1 MRWSYVIWQE
11 GLSPFLIV
19 ELLSPG
25 TEAED
30 LGQTL
35 RSANKPPTKWQA
47 YEQYLRSPY
56 YVIFDRYENKLRV
69 FQLVG
74 TRYQAV
80 ELVEPKFWFPEL
92 ELGVGVW
99 TGKYQDT
106 EGLWLRWYNQ
116 DGDWIPTFAERAEQE
131 KQRAEQEKQ
140 RAEQEKQ
147 RAEQEKQRADKLAE
161 KLRALGV
168 NLDDI

>member
-1 MRWSYVIWQE
+1 MKPGNQGIN
-11 GLSPFLIV
+11 SPSDIILV
-19 ELLSPG
+19 E
-25 TEAED
+25 AMKH
-30 LGQTL
+30 
-35 RSANKPPTKWQA
+35 N
-47 YEQYLRSPY
+47 LRSPY

-99 TGKYQDT
+99 SGKYQDT

-131 KQRAEQEKQ
+131 KQRA
-140 RAEQEKQ
+140 
-147 RAEQEKQRADKLAE
+147 DKLAE